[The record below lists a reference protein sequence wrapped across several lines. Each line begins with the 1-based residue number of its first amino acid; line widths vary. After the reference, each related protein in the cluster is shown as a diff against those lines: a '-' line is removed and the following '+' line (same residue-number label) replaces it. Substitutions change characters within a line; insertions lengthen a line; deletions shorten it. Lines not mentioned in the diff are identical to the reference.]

1 MLREDEYFQSL
12 TEEEIWQRYCG
23 FLDLSLDEFMKI
35 QEDLLMEEIDLVADS
50 VLGKKIMGG
59 NRPANMEEFRKVVPL
74 TTYEDYVPYINN
86 CQDDALSIKPYFW
99 AHTSGR
105 GGDFKWVPY
114 TRSAFETIT
123 RHTIAAGLLASA
135 ETKGQVNL
143 APGLRVLLNVASR
156 PYITGSLFY
165 YLSEYFSFK
174 AIPPLEQAEEMEFQE
189 RVEKGFEIALRDRVD
204 CIFSIS
210 SVLAKIGEKSA
221 QETQKIKFSPFMLR
235 PQVLSLLARAWLRS
249 KMQRRGILPKDLW
262 SSKAIITSGTDTAIY
277 RDEIAYYWGTAPYEA
292 YSSTEMVMG
301 AIQSWDKK
309 KGMYFLPN
317 VAFWEFIPEDERIKK
332 REDNTYQPSTVLLN
346 ETKPGN
352 RYELVLT
359 HFHGMPFL
367 RYCIGDL
374 IEITTMSDIE
384 TGINLPQMVFQT
396 RVDGVIHLASLT
408 ELDEKTIWQAI
419 TNTGLKYE
427 DWSACK
433 EYAQNHT
440 FLHLYLEIKG
450 DNTAEQ
456 MELMVDEQLKLIDKD
471 YRDLNSLLDLRPVKV
486 TLLSQ
491 GTFQRYYEEK
501 REQGADLSH
510 LKPPHIAQSDE
521 VIQELLRLSQSSLS

>member
-1 MLREDEYFQSL
+1 MPREDEYFQTL
-12 TEEEIWQRYCG
+12 AQEELWQRYCG
-23 FLDLSLDEFMKI
+23 FLDLSMDEFMKI

-74 TTYEDYVPYINN
+74 TTYEDYMPYIDN
-86 CQDDALSIKPYFW
+86 CQEDALAIKPYFW

-105 GGDFKWVPY
+105 GGNFKWIPY
-114 TRSAFETIT
+114 TSSAFETIT
-123 RHTIAAGLLASA
+123 RRTIAAAILASA
-135 ETKGQVNL
+135 EVKGQVNL
-143 APGLRVLLNVASR
+143 APGLSVLLNVASR
-156 PYITGSLFY
+156 PYITGALFH
-165 YLSEYFSFK
+165 YLSKYFSFK
-174 AIPPLEQAEEMEFQE
+174 AIPPLEEAEEMEFQE
-189 RVEKGFEIALRDRVD
+189 RVEKGFKIALRDGVD
-204 CIFSIS
+204 FIFSIS

-221 QETQKIKFSPFMLR
+221 QQTQGIEFSPYMLR
-235 PQVLSLLARAWLRS
+235 PQVLLLLVRAWLRS
-249 KMQRRGILPKDLW
+249 KRQRRGILPKDLW
-262 SSKAIITSGTDTAIY
+262 SSKAIVTSGTDTAIY
-277 RDEIAYYWGTAPYEA
+277 RDDIAYYWGTAPYEA
-292 YSSTEMVMG
+292 YSSTEMVMS
-301 AIQSWDKK
+301 AIQSWDKE
-309 KGMYFLPN
+309 KGMYFLPD
-317 VAFWEFIPEDERIKK
+317 VAFWEFIPEEERRKS

-346 ETKPGN
+346 EIVPGN
-352 RYELVLT
+352 RYEIVLT

-374 IEITTMSDIE
+374 MQITAMSDTE
-384 TGINLPQMVFQT
+384 TGIKLPQMVFQT

-433 EYAQNHT
+433 GYAQNHT
-440 FLHLYLEIKG
+440 FLHLYIEIKE
-450 DNTAEQ
+450 DKTAEQ
-456 MELMVDEQLKLIDKD
+456 MEDMVDEQLNLIDKD

-501 REQGADLSH
+501 RKQGADLSH
-510 LKPPHIAQSDE
+510 LKPPHITQSDD
-521 VIQELLRLSQSSLS
+521 VIQELLRLSQ

>member
-1 MLREDEYFQSL
+1 MLREDKYFQSL
-12 TEEEIWQRYCG
+12 GEEELWQRYCG
-23 FLDLSLDEFMKI
+23 FLDLSLDDFMNI
-35 QEDLLMEEIDLVADS
+35 QEDLLMEEIELVADS
-50 VLGKKIMGG
+50 ALGKKVMGG
-59 NRPANMEEFRKVVPL
+59 KKPASMEEFRKVVPL
-74 TTYEDYVPYINN
+74 TTYEDYAPYIGN
-86 CQDDALSIKPYFW
+86 CQEDALATKPYFW

-114 TRSAFETIT
+114 TRAAFEIIT

-135 ETKGQVNL
+135 ETKGRVNL
-143 APGLRVLLNVASR
+143 RPGVKLLLNVASP
-156 PYITGSLFY
+156 PYITGCMFHY
-165 YLSEYFSFK
+165 MGDEFSFK
-174 AIPPLEQAEEMEFQE
+174 AIPPLEQAEGMEFQE
-189 RVEKGFEIALRDRVD
+189 RVEKGFGIALRDGVD

-221 QETQKIKFSPFMLR
+221 QQTQKIKFSPFMLR
-235 PQVLSLLARAWLRS
+235 PQVLSILVRAWLRS
-249 KMQRRGILPKDLW
+249 KRQRRGILPKDLW

-292 YSSTEMVMG
+292 YCSTEMAMS
-301 AIQSWDKK
+301 AIQGWDKE
-309 KGMYFLPN
+309 KGMYFLPD
-317 VAFWEFIPEDERIKK
+317 VALWEFIPEEERLKS
-332 REDNTYQPSTVLLN
+332 REDSTYRPSTVLLN
-346 ETKPGN
+346 ETEPGK
-352 RYELVLT
+352 RYEVVLT

-374 IEITTMSDIE
+374 VEIAAMGDTE

-419 TNTGLKYE
+419 TNTGIKYE

-433 EYAQNHT
+433 GYAENHT
-440 FLHLYLEIKG
+440 FLHLCLEVREDG
-450 DNTAEQ
+450 TAEHV
-456 MELMVDEQLKLIDKD
+456 EDMVDEQLKLIDED

-501 REQGADLSH
+501 RKQGADLSH

-521 VIQELLRLSQSSLS
+521 VIEQLLRFSQPSPS